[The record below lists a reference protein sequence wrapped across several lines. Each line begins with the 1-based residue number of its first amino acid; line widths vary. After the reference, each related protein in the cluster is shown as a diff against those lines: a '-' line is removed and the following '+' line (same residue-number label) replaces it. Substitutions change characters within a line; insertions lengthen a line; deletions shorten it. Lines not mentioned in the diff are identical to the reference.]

1 MRPLP
6 DSLIGTL
13 MSEVESSE
21 RRRHDDHLLDEAA
34 EWIGRLR
41 SPDLNGADR
50 QAFSRWLLRS
60 PAHRAAFDTMADL
73 WDGLGMLAE
82 SRNPAP
88 EATPS
93 RARPRS
99 RRPLVIATSAMAA
112 MLLLTLT
119 VLFGLTGP
127 VHQTAPGEMRTVELG
142 DGTRVTLNTD
152 SRIRVR
158 YGSRQRLVR
167 LDTGSEAFFDVSSDP
182 SRPFVVESAH
192 GRARAVGTAFSV
204 HAREHHALI
213 TVTEGRVAVT
223 PALRPENEAEQ
234 VEVAAGLELFVSA
247 GAAPSSP
254 EPLDRSRLSWRQGR
268 LVYDDVPLA
277 EVIDDLNRYMPRHMT
292 ISDPELA
299 RTRISAVLSITEQ
312 SSMLQ
317 ALSEALPL
325 KWVRVSDQLVIIHP
339 A

>member
-1 MRPLP
+1 
-6 DSLIGTL
+6 
-13 MSEVESSE
+13 MSEVESSAS
-21 RRRHDDHLLDEAA
+21 RRHDDFLLDEAA

-41 SPDLNGADR
+41 SPELNGAER
-50 QAFSRWLLRS
+50 EAFSRWLLRS

-82 SRNPAP
+82 SRLPEGRTPAARTP
-88 EATPS
+88 AARTPATTSP
-93 RARPRS
+93 ARRRS
-99 RRPLVIATSAMAA
+99 RRPLVITTSAAA
-112 MLLLTLT
+112 ALLLVTLA
-119 VLFGLTGP
+119 LLLGLPGRMYE
-127 VHQTAPGEMRTVELG
+127 TAPGEVRTVQLS

-167 LDTGSEAFFDVSSDP
+167 LDTGSEAFFEVSPDAG
-182 SRPFVVESAH
+182 RPFVVASAH

-204 HAREHHALI
+204 HAREQRSLVA
-213 TVTEGRVAVT
+213 VTEGRVAVT
-223 PALRPENEAEQ
+223 AMMRPDEGTGS
-234 VEVAAGLELFVSA
+234 VEVAAGHQLSVSA
-247 GAAPSSP
+247 GATPSAAG
-254 EPLDRSRLSWRQGR
+254 PLDRDGLSWRQGR

-277 EVIDDLNRYMPRHMT
+277 EVIDDLNRYLPRRMT

-299 RTRISAVLSITEQ
+299 RTRISAVLAITEQ
-312 SSMLQ
+312 SAMLQ

>member
-1 MRPLP
+1 
-6 DSLIGTL
+6 
-13 MSEVESSE
+13 MSEVDSSE

-73 WDGLGMLAE
+73 WDGLGTLAE
-82 SRNPAP
+82 ARDPLPTPA
-88 EATPS
+88 AAS
-93 RARPRS
+93 ARRRV
-99 RRPLVIATSAMAA
+99 RRPLVMAASAMAA
-112 MLLLTLT
+112 MLLVTLAF
-119 VLFGLTGP
+119 LFGLPGQ
-127 VHQTAPGEMRTVELG
+127 VHETAPGEMRTVELE

-152 SRIRVR
+152 SRLRVR

-167 LDTGSEAFFDVSSDP
+167 LATGGEAFFEVVADP
-182 SRPFVVESAH
+182 RRPFVVESAH
-192 GRARAVGTAFSV
+192 GRARAVGTAYSV
-204 HAREHHALI
+204 HAREHHSLV

-223 PALRPENEAEQ
+223 PALRPEKPSGP
-234 VEVAAGLELFVSA
+234 VEVTAGQELFVSA
-247 GAAPSSP
+247 GAAPSTP
-254 EPLDRSRLSWRQGR
+254 EPLDPQRLSWREGR
-268 LVYDDVPLA
+268 LVYDDVPLTA
-277 EVIDDLNRYMPRHMT
+277 VIDDLNRYMPQRMT

-299 RTRISAVLSITEQ
+299 RTRISAVLSIREQ
-312 SSMLQ
+312 EAMLQ

>member
-1 MRPLP
+1 
-6 DSLIGTL
+6 
-13 MSEVESSE
+13 MSMNEVESSE

-41 SPDLNGADR
+41 APDLNGADR

-82 SRNPAP
+82 SRARTRTR
-88 EATPS
+88 TPIETPTVH
-93 RARPRS
+93 RRS
-99 RRPLVIATSAMAA
+99 RRPVVITTSAVAA
-112 MLLLTLT
+112 LLLISLV
-119 VLFGLTGP
+119 VLLGLPGQ
-127 VHQTAPGEMRTVELG
+127 VHQTAPGEMRTVQLT

-167 LDTGSEAFFDVSSDP
+167 LDTGSEAFFDVATDP
-182 SRPFVVESAH
+182 SRPFLVESAH
-192 GRARAVGTAFSV
+192 GRARAVGTAFAV
-204 HAREHHALI
+204 HAREHHSRIA
-213 TVTEGRVAVT
+213 VTEGRVAVT
-223 PALRPENEAEQ
+223 PTLTSGDASGQ
-234 VEVAAGLELFVSA
+234 VEVSAGLELSVSA

-254 EPLDRSRLSWRQGR
+254 RPLERNLLSWRQGR
-268 LVYDDVPLA
+268 LVYDDLPLA
-277 EVIDDLNRYMPRHMT
+277 EVIDDLNRYMSLRMT

-299 RTRISAVLSITEQ
+299 RTRISAVLSITDQ
-312 SSMLQ
+312 SVMLQ
-317 ALSEALPL
+317 ALSEALPM